1 MKEAENGRDAPAKRN
16 GNEEMGN
23 GRLTMRE
30 MKKRKERVKRKEEG
44 DRVDGEIED
53 ADEDEEAELAM
64 SKKGVPPG
72 W

>member
-1 MKEAENGRDAPAKRN
+1 
-16 GNEEMGN
+16 
-23 GRLTMRE
+23 MRE

-44 DRVDGEIED
+44 DRVDGELED